1 MALILSLIIVLSF
14 IFLFFYKYQPAIPG
28 ALGTLGVFGVFIYLC
43 TYIQPVIQGEKV
55 IEAVSWVPELKVDIG
70 FYLDGLSLFFALLIS
85 LFGAFILLYSI
96 EYMKGKPK
104 ANRFFFYLFI
114 FLASMLGLVLA
125 DHVILLYVFWEMTSI
140 SSYFLISYNN
150 HKKKARRAAL
160 QALLITNLGGLA
172 LFVGL
177 LLLGHQ
183 CGSFH
188 LSAIIQNG
196 QTLAGMSTII
206 LLILIGCF
214 TKSAQFPF
222 HFWLPNAMAAPSPVS
237 AYLHS
242 ATMVKAG
249 VFLVMRLNPVFSTD
263 IMWQVSLLAIGSITM
278 VLGAIRA
285 VKAFDLKSILA
296 SITISTLGVLMALIG
311 VGSDLALQGA
321 LLYLAVH
328 ALYKAA
334 LFLVAGNVDRQTGT
348 RDLRKLSGLY
358 RNMPFTTCAALLAGL
373 AFAGLPPV
381 LGFVVK
387 EKLYEALLGGEEY
400 LYWFLIV
407 FIITNAIYFM
417 LAVKLTYD
425 LFFGKSVLSQAVKE
439 VSVIMW
445 GPPVFLS
452 LMGLLFGIGG
462 AHFESFFTVAAETT
476 MNKRGARE
484 IDLSLWHGFNTA
496 FILSGITWLI
506 GLAFYVGESKFRRLA
521 EITKLFSLDHAYRSI
536 LHHLQSFTY
545 VVTRFFQHGFLTR
558 YLKVIFVV
566 PIVMLSWIYMEG
578 KLFSEIHF
586 DNWKSSFSEVY
597 AFFPLLLIFTGTL
610 FILRTSSR
618 LRILVC
624 LSLVGYG
631 IALFYAVFSAPD
643 VSMTQ
648 FLVETITLV
657 IFTIVLNR
665 MPKSASFP
673 LEPRKVLIAGVS
685 IAFGIII
692 TCILISVQQYPL
704 NPALKDFYI
713 QHSVP
718 RGHGENVVNVML
730 VDFRAFDTFGEMV
743 VLSMTALGVVAL
755 INLKSKE
762 DKL

>member
-1 MALILSLIIVLSF
+1 
-14 IFLFFYKYQPAIPG
+14 
-28 ALGTLGVFGVFIYLC
+28 
-43 TYIQPVIQGEKV
+43 
-55 IEAVSWVPELKVDIG
+55 
-70 FYLDGLSLFFALLIS
+70 
-85 LFGAFILLYSI
+85 
-96 EYMKGKPK
+96 
-104 ANRFFFYLFI
+104 
-114 FLASMLGLVLA
+114 
-125 DHVILLYVFWEMTSI
+125 

-150 HKKKARRAAL
+150 HEKKARRAAL

-358 RNMPFTTCAALLAGL
+358 LNMPFTTCAALLAGL

-425 LFFGKSVLSQAVKE
+425 LFFGKS
-439 VSVIMW
+439 I
-445 GPPVFLS
+445 
-452 LMGLLFGIGG
+452 
-462 AHFESFFTVAAETT
+462 
-476 MNKRGARE
+476 
-484 IDLSLWHGFNTA
+484 
-496 FILSGITWLI
+496 
-506 GLAFYVGESKFRRLA
+506 
-521 EITKLFSLDHAYRSI
+521 
-536 LHHLQSFTY
+536 
-545 VVTRFFQHGFLTR
+545 
-558 YLKVIFVV
+558 
-566 PIVMLSWIYMEG
+566 
-578 KLFSEIHF
+578 
-586 DNWKSSFSEVY
+586 
-597 AFFPLLLIFTGTL
+597 
-610 FILRTSSR
+610 
-618 LRILVC
+618 
-624 LSLVGYG
+624 
-631 IALFYAVFSAPD
+631 
-643 VSMTQ
+643 
-648 FLVETITLV
+648 
-657 IFTIVLNR
+657 
-665 MPKSASFP
+665 
-673 LEPRKVLIAGVS
+673 
-685 IAFGIII
+685 
-692 TCILISVQQYPL
+692 
-704 NPALKDFYI
+704 
-713 QHSVP
+713 
-718 RGHGENVVNVML
+718 
-730 VDFRAFDTFGEMV
+730 
-743 VLSMTALGVVAL
+743 
-755 INLKSKE
+755 
-762 DKL
+762 